1 MKKLKFITL
10 FLTIA
15 LVAVSC
21 ESYDDYDTDRDTVAG
36 FTKKTQN
43 INSIPQDGEKST
55 TVDVFASDVKSFER
69 TFSVVIVPVTNPE
82 ENTPTAEN
90 NYRYD
95 ATVTIPA
102 NERLGTLTVT
112 GVDNSLT
119 SDRTFFMLSI
129 QGGDDVVS
137 GGTIM
142 IGLKN

>member
-95 ATVTIPA
+95 ATV
-102 NERLGTLTVT
+102 LSL
-112 GVDNSLT
+112 LT
-119 SDRTFFMLSI
+119 SVWEL
-129 QGGDDVVS
+129 
-137 GGTIM
+137 
-142 IGLKN
+142 